1 MNKKYQIFVSSTFED
16 LRREREAVAKTIL
29 EVGDIPVGM
38 EMFSAADEEQWAL
51 IKRQIEQ
58 SDYYVIIVAHRYGS
72 MVGDVSFTERE
83 YDYAVKIGVP
93 VLGFVIEDSAVWPA
107 NHLDKDPILRT
118 KLEAFKAKIRSR
130 MVSFWATSDSLAG
143 KVLAALGK
151 QKNLT
156 PRPGWIRAENIPG
169 PEVLAEV
176 TTLSREVARLAEEN
190 SNLKQKASLEA
201 QFSLI
206 DSMSDDPDCQ
216 AVILM
221 FETGKDIPPHTPY
234 AYSYDHGG
242 AGSGSL
248 ATSTRE
254 RLVNAGVIRLT
265 PNRGWR
271 LSDEGKRFAEW
282 LINKGRRCDIFW
294 TPVGGWGDPDPE
306 TERGRSFL
314 GMKQASAD
322 WYSKPSQRVKSPAG
336 EKHNAPGN
344 ASADTD
350 QQAAVREAI
359 RRDQELS
366 SGAVAG
372 RTQEEV
378 IQAARRAIGCD

>member
-1 MNKKYQIFVSSTFED
+1 MEKKYQIFVSSTFED
-16 LRREREAVAKTIL
+16 LQREREAVAKTIL

-51 IKRQIEQ
+51 IKRQIEH
-58 SDYYVIIVAHRYGS
+58 SDYYVVIVAHRYGS
-72 MVGDVSFTERE
+72 MAGDISFTERE
-83 YDYAVKIGVP
+83 YDYALKIGVP

-107 NHLDKDPILRT
+107 NHVDKDPNLRS
-118 KLEAFKAKIRSR
+118 KLEGLKAKIRSR
-130 MVSFWATSDSLAG
+130 MVSFWTSADGLAG

-169 PEVLAEV
+169 PEVLTEV
-176 TTLSREVARLAEEN
+176 ATLSKEVARLSEEN
-190 SNLKQKASLEA
+190 SNLKQKASLEV

-221 FETGKDIPPHTPY
+221 FETGNDIPPHTPY
-234 AYSYDHGG
+234 AYSYESGG
-242 AGSGSL
+242 SGSGSL
-248 ATSTRE
+248 ATNTRE

-271 LSDEGKRFAEW
+271 LSDDGKRFAEW
-282 LINKGRRCDIFW
+282 LIKKGRRCNIFW
-294 TPVGGWGDPDPE
+294 TPVGGWGEPDPK

-314 GMKQASAD
+314 DMKKAVAD
-322 WYSKPSQRVKSPAG
+322 WYSRPRRPLQSQ
-336 EKHNAPGN
+336 PGGK
-344 ASADTD
+344 
-350 QQAAVREAI
+350 QK
-359 RRDQELS
+359 
-366 SGAVAG
+366 
-372 RTQEEV
+372 
-378 IQAARRAIGCD
+378 